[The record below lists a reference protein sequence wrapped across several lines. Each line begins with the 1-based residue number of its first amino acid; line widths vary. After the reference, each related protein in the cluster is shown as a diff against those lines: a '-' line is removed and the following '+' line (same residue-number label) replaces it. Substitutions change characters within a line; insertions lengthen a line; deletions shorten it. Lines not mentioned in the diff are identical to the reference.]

1 MKFEKV
7 LHQFAGDEQVD
18 EEIDFVRYKKLK
30 KLLKNA
36 AEEQQTAAQKEEPQ
50 AGLFTAPSEKLFIET
65 LQEDVKRINT
75 YFMEQEED
83 IIIRLQTLRDRRV
96 GLKSSPTPAADAE
109 AKTLHTA
116 FINLHGE
123 LILLFHYSM
132 VNYAGVMKILK
143 KHDKIMGAQQDR
155 KREYLHTLL
164 QQPFTST
171 ESISRLVKEAEEEI
185 RSLSPASLGLGGQ
198 NSEASK
204 TAAGSTGPG
213 SRVALIDGAAANYN
227 EEEKVKGEVVAT
239 AGAAVDEPLLVKRT
253 RAALNMLE
261 QLQQTAHTPSTL
273 LPAGTLSPDGAVK
286 RQKPAEQL
294 QQ

>member
-1 MKFEKV
+1 VF
-7 LHQFAGDEQVD
+7 VD
-18 EEIDFVRYKKLK
+18 SISRRDCFILSLQKLK

-36 AEEQQTAAQKEEPQ
+36 AEEQQQAKAAQKKEEP
-50 AGLFTAPSEKLFIET
+50 GLFTAPSEKEFVET

-83 IIIRLQTLRDRRV
+83 AIIRLQTLRDRRAV
-96 GLKSSPTPAADAE
+96 LANNTLAGPQAE
-109 AKTLHTA
+109 AEATNLHTA
-116 FINLHGE
+116 FVNLHGE

-155 KREYLHTLL
+155 KKEYLHTLL

-185 RSLSPASLGLGGQ
+185 RTLSPSSSG
-198 NSEASK
+198 EHDETTIK
-204 TAAGSTGPG
+204 AALAG
-213 SRVALIDGAAANYN
+213 ALAAAAA
-227 EEEKVKGEVVAT
+227 EDGKDEAAPAVA
-239 AGAAVDEPLLVKRT
+239 DESILVKRT

-273 LPAGTLSPDGAVK
+273 LPTGNLPSDGAVPK
-286 RQKPAEQL
+286 RQKPTER
-294 QQ
+294 

>member
-1 MKFEKV
+1 
-7 LHQFAGDEQVD
+7 LQ
-18 EEIDFVRYKKLK
+18 KLK

-36 AEEQQTAAQKEEPQ
+36 AEEQAAAQKEEPQ
-50 AGLFTAPSEKLFIET
+50 TGLFTAPSEKEFVVT

-83 IIIRLQTLRDRRV
+83 VIIRLQTLRDRRV
-96 GLKSSPTPAADAE
+96 ALKSNTTPAAADAE
-109 AKTLHTA
+109 AKNLHTA

-164 QQPFTST
+164 KQPFTST

-185 RSLSPASLGLGGQ
+185 RSLAPSSLGVGGQ
-198 NSEASK
+198 SNDASK
-204 TAAGSTGPG
+204 TANGITEPG
-213 SRVALIDGAAANYN
+213 SKATLVNGAAANSN
-227 EEEKVKGEVVAT
+227 EEEKEKGQVGAPT
-239 AGAAVDEPLLVKRT
+239 LAAVDEPLLVKRT
-253 RAALNMLE
+253 RAALNMME

-273 LPAGTLSPDGAVK
+273 LPATTVPPEDAVK
-286 RQKPAEQL
+286 RQ
-294 QQ
+294 

>member
-1 MKFEKV
+1 MYALSHTEFHS
-7 LHQFAGDEQVD
+7 LSIQ
-18 EEIDFVRYKKLK
+18 KLK

-36 AEEQQTAAQKEEPQ
+36 AEEQAAQKKEEG
-50 AGLFTAPSEKLFIET
+50 AGLFTAPSEKEFVEI

-83 IIIRLQTLRDRRV
+83 AIIRLQTLRDRRAA
-96 GLKSSPTPAADAE
+96 LKNSLDSNIDTE
-109 AKTLHTA
+109 AKSLHAA
-116 FINLHGE
+116 FVNLHGE

-143 KHDKIMGAQQDR
+143 KHDKILGSVQDR

-164 QQPFTST
+164 KQPFTST

-185 RSLSPASLGLGGQ
+185 RSLSPSLSAEKSDEEEDGGK
-198 NSEASK
+198 EK
-204 TAAGSTGPG
+204 GEM
-213 SRVALIDGAAANYN
+213 AAAA
-227 EEEKVKGEVVAT
+227 EAE
-239 AGAAVDEPLLVKRT
+239 GADEPLLVKRT

-273 LPAGTLSPDGAVK
+273 LPAGTLVSDAAK
-286 RQKPAEQL
+286 RQKPAEQP
-294 QQ
+294 QP